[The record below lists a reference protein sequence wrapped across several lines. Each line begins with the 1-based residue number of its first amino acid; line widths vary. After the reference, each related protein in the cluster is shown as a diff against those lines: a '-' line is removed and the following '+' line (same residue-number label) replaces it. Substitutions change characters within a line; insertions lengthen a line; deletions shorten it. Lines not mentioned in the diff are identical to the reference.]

1 LPEMLSEELLLP
13 EAFLLKEKRDQHDS
27 WIDFI
32 IFVPMKIHNKPKKR
46 FGQNF
51 LQDENILNNIV
62 KEINP
67 QLNDTIIEI
76 GPGYG
81 ALTQKL
87 LASAEKLIAVE
98 IDNEL
103 TQNLKE
109 KYPELKLIN
118 EDFLETDLLKLS
130 SSEKKLRIVGN
141 IPYNITSPIL
151 FKLIENNKLIKDA
164 VFMVQLEVAKRMT
177 ANRGTKDYGI
187 LAVVLKYFTDTS
199 LCFKISPNVFYP
211 KPKVY
216 SALVHIR
223 FKEMIDSEAEQKLI
237 IQIVKAAF
245 GNRRKTLKN
254 SFGNSIFHEIDFS
267 NSGIDLTLRAENLAV
282 EDFRKLTSFVI
293 TDSPVRK

>member
-1 LPEMLSEELLLP
+1 
-13 EAFLLKEKRDQHDS
+13 
-27 WIDFI
+27 
-32 IFVPMKIHNKPKKR
+32 MKYQQKPKKR

-51 LQDENILNNIV
+51 LQDENILNKIV

-67 QLNDTIIEI
+67 QKEDLIIEI

-87 LASAEKLIAVE
+87 LTAAGHLTAVE

-103 TQNLKE
+103 TNNLKE
-109 KYPELKLIN
+109 KFPQLHLIN
-118 EDFLETDLLKLS
+118 EDFLETDLFKLS
-130 SSEKKLRIVGN
+130 MDSKKLRVVGN

-151 FKLIENNKLIKDA
+151 FKLIEHNKLIKDA

-187 LAVVLKYFTDTS
+187 LAVILKYFSETK

-211 KPKVY
+211 KPKVF
-216 SALVHIR
+216 SALVHIS
-223 FKEMIDSEAEQKLI
+223 FNEIEHSEEEQKMFVA
-237 IQIVKAAF
+237 IVKAAF

-254 SFGNSIFHEIDFS
+254 SFSNSIFHEIDFS
-267 NSGIDLTLRAENLAV
+267 NSGIDLSLRAENLSV
-282 EDFRKLTSFVI
+282 EDFVLLTKHAMKFSSEYTRK
-293 TDSPVRK
+293 

>member
-1 LPEMLSEELLLP
+1 
-13 EAFLLKEKRDQHDS
+13 
-27 WIDFI
+27 
-32 IFVPMKIHNKPKKR
+32 MKIHNKPKKR

-51 LQDENILNNIV
+51 LQDENILNKIV
-62 KEINP
+62 REINP
-67 QLNDTIIEI
+67 QKDDSIIEI

-87 LASAEKLIAVE
+87 LTSTENLIAVE

-103 TQNLKE
+103 AESLKE
-109 KYPELKLIN
+109 RFPQLNLIN
-118 EDFLETDLLKLS
+118 EDFLETGLS
-130 SSEKKLRIVGN
+130 NLTSQGKKLRIVGN

-151 FKLIENNKLIKDA
+151 FKLIENNSLIKDA

-177 ANRGTKDYGI
+177 SNRGTKDYGI
-187 LAVVLKYFTDTS
+187 LAVVLKYFTETK

-216 SALVHIR
+216 SALVHIN
-223 FKEMIDSEAEQKLI
+223 FKSISQSQEEQKLF

-254 SFGNSIFHEIDFS
+254 SFSNSIFHEIDFS
-267 NSGIDLTLRAENLAV
+267 NSGIDLSLRAENLSV
-282 EDFRKLTSFVI
+282 DDFIALNKFVMQHYGSTRK
-293 TDSPVRK
+293 

>member
-1 LPEMLSEELLLP
+1 
-13 EAFLLKEKRDQHDS
+13 
-27 WIDFI
+27 
-32 IFVPMKIHNKPKKR
+32 MKIQNKPKKR

-51 LQDENILNNIV
+51 LQDENILNKIV

-67 QLNDTIIEI
+67 QPDDLIIEI

-87 LASAEKLIAVE
+87 LPATENLIAVE

-103 TQNLKE
+103 AKDLKE
-109 KYPELKLIN
+109 RFPELNLIN
-118 EDFLETDLLKLS
+118 EDFLETDLSKLS
-130 SSEKKLRIVGN
+130 SQDKKLRVVGN

-151 FKLIENNKLIKDA
+151 FKLIENSKLIKDA

-177 ANRGTKDYGI
+177 SDRGTKDYGI
-187 LAVVLKYFTDTS
+187 LAVVLKYFTETE

-216 SALVHIR
+216 SALVHIN
-223 FKEMIDSEAEQKLI
+223 FKSILQPQEEQKLF
-237 IQIVKAAF
+237 IQIVKASF

-254 SFGNSIFHEIDFS
+254 SLSNSIFHKIDFS
-267 NSGIDLTLRAENLAV
+267 NSGIDLSLRAENLSA
-282 EDFRKLTSFVI
+282 DGFVI
-293 TDSPVRK
+293 LTRHAMKSSSGFTRK

>member
-1 LPEMLSEELLLP
+1 
-13 EAFLLKEKRDQHDS
+13 
-27 WIDFI
+27 
-32 IFVPMKIHNKPKKR
+32 MKIHNKPKKR

-51 LQDENILNNIV
+51 LQDENILNKIV

-67 QLNDTIIEI
+67 QLDDLIIEI

-87 LASAEKLIAVE
+87 LSAAENLIAIE

-103 TQNLKE
+103 TNNLRE
-109 KYPELKLIN
+109 KFPQLHLIN
-118 EDFLETDLLKLS
+118 ADFLETDLS
-130 SSEKKLRIVGN
+130 QVSTDGKKLRVVGN

-177 ANRGTKDYGI
+177 SNRGTKDYGI
-187 LAVVLKYFTDTS
+187 LAVVLKYFSETK
-199 LCFKISPNVFYP
+199 LCFKISPNVFHP
-211 KPKVY
+211 KPKVF
-216 SALVHIR
+216 SALVHIN
-223 FKEMIDSEAEQKLI
+223 FKEIIYLEEEQKLF

-254 SFGNSIFHEIDFS
+254 SLGNSIFHEIDFS
-267 NSGIDLTLRAENLAV
+267 NSGIDLTLRAENLSV
-282 EDFRKLTSFVI
+282 DDFVI
-293 TDSPVRK
+293 LTRHAIKFSSGITRK

>member
-1 LPEMLSEELLLP
+1 
-13 EAFLLKEKRDQHDS
+13 
-27 WIDFI
+27 
-32 IFVPMKIHNKPKKR
+32 MKFQNKPKKR

-51 LQDENILNNIV
+51 LQDENILNKIV

-67 QLNDTIIEI
+67 QPKDEIFEI

-87 LASAEKLIAVE
+87 LSSTKNLTAIE

-103 TQNLKE
+103 TKNLKE
-109 KYPELKLIN
+109 RFPNLKILN
-118 EDFLETDLLKLS
+118 EDFLKTDISKLTS
-130 SSEKKLRIVGN
+130 KERRLRIVGN

-151 FKLIENNKLIKDA
+151 FKLIENNNLINDA

-187 LAVVLKYFTDTS
+187 LAVILKYFAETI

-216 SALVHIR
+216 SALLHIY
-223 FKEMIDSEAEQKLI
+223 FKKMNQPEEEQKLFI
-237 IQIVKAAF
+237 DIVKAAF
-245 GNRRKTLKN
+245 GYRRKTLKN
-254 SFGNSIFHEIDFS
+254 SFSNSIFHKIDFS
-267 NSGIDLTLRAENLAV
+267 NSNIDLTLRAENLSL
-282 EDFRKLTSFVI
+282 EDFISLAKYAEKH
-293 TDSPVRK
+293 PAE